1 MRSLNIRA
9 ELILDLLIMNNLRN
23 LKNGIMLTEI
33 TNSKLNNCDNYIF
46 LDYRKEDRNTFIEE
60 ATYDGA

>member
-1 MRSLNIRA
+1 MRSLNIKV
-9 ELILDLLIMNNLRN
+9 EQTLDPLSMNNLRN

-33 TNSKLNNCDNYIF
+33 TNSKLINCDNYIF
-46 LDYRKEDRNTFIEE
+46 VVYRKEDRNTFIEE